1 MAADL
6 DIDGTMESFNKVF
19 TTAATTTTTTTTT
32 DDAVLTLSASDIG
45 YKRRSW

>member
-19 TTAATTTTTTTTT
+19 TTAATTTTT
-32 DDAVLTLSASDIG
+32 DDALVTLSASDIG

>member
-19 TTAATTTTTTTTT
+19 TTTAATTTTT

>member
-19 TTAATTTTTTTTT
+19 TTAATTTTTTTT

>member
-19 TTAATTTTTTTTT
+19 TTAATTTTT
-32 DDAVLTLSASDIG
+32 DDAVVTLSASDIG